1 MQAQTERA
9 RVVIRRVLPA
19 VEDEQLDTEFEWL
32 EIDSFDLVTLRVS
45 LEEELAAIPDGI
57 WVSFRR
63 LRDVLDHYS
72 QPSPGMLGSSH
83 EDE

>member
-1 MQAQTERA
+1 M
-9 RVVIRRVLPA
+9 PD

-45 LEEELAAIPDGI
+45 LEEELSAVPDGV

-63 LRDVLDHYS
+63 LRDMLDHY
-72 QPSPGMLGSSH
+72 GHG
-83 EDE
+83 